1 MLDTKDFAV
10 ADKLIRAKVAR
21 RDINLLVKLVE
32 GLGHLGVVTTLDR
45 MEGEVLIQTTK
56 DCWPDLAEALQQ
68 MPLLIEILDPA
79 N

>member
-1 MLDTKDFAV
+1 VLETKDFAV